1 MQPPPKLPLHPIP
14 LVSCEELVQGSSD
27 LSATVQATTNPI
39 SSQQNYSIPTSAIS
53 ANTFANVSESSLV
66 SAKKTCVSSTLT
78 STTTAPLP
86 LPTQLEPFSNSIG
99 NTLANLQCV
108 NPTEVHIEGYLSPTP
123 IKSIDVTRNIS
134 PSVNET
140 LTDLS
145 SASREL
151 KKVTPQSIEC
161 SNVDFSSVNE
171 ELLSPANFSTYDPH
185 PSSVSMNRVPHIER
199 ISSPK
204 DVPVFSLPDP
214 MIMTSSNKDNY
225 DHSSPSPMQD
235 TDEGPALLSPLKGV
249 STDQKLIDMGVEF
262 HMMLQKQNYLKKPGN
277 ASLHHQ
283 DRLVPISTETTKDR
297 DMDVDDDD
305 DEIEDNFNWDK
316 LL

>member
-1 MQPPPKLPLHPIP
+1 M
-14 LVSCEELVQGSSD
+14 VQGSSD
-27 LSATVQATTNPI
+27 LSATAQATTIPI

-53 ANTFANVSESSLV
+53 ANVFANVSESSLI
-66 SAKKTCVSSTLT
+66 SAKTTCVSSTLT
-78 STTTAPLP
+78 STSTAPLP

-108 NPTEVHIEGYLSPTP
+108 NPTEVHIDGYLSPTP
-123 IKSIDVTRNIS
+123 IKSIDVSRNIS
-134 PSVNET
+134 PSVNER
-140 LTDLS
+140 LS
-145 SASREL
+145 DPSSTSREM

-161 SNVDFSSVNE
+161 SNLDFSSVNE
-171 ELLSPANFSTYDPH
+171 ELLSPANFSTYA
-185 PSSVSMNRVPHIER
+185 SSLSMNRAPHIER

-204 DVPVFSLPDP
+204 DVPVFSMPDP
-214 MIMTSSNKDNY
+214 MIMTSSSKEHY

-235 TDEGPALLSPLKGV
+235 ADEGPAQLSPLKGAT
-249 STDQKLIDMGVEF
+249 TDQKLIDMGVEF

-283 DRLVPISTETTKDR
+283 DRLVPISTETTKER